1 MLTSV
6 FFKEK
11 PARALAALAK
21 KDREWYASMLSKEID
36 CTYPHLINTL
46 AAFEEAGLVTLEGQ
60 GRINVIRLT
69 EAGEDLAHDLEGVLR
84 RLERMDSKS
93 IEKGE
98 RTETLE
104 NQEPVV
110 EDKPKK
116 SK

>member
-11 PARALAALAK
+11 PARALAALVK
-21 KDREWYASMLSKEID
+21 KDRKWYAAMLSKEID

-46 AAFEEAGLVTLEGQ
+46 ATFEEAGLITTEEQ

-84 RLERMDSKS
+84 RLERLGLKS
-93 IEKGE
+93 EKAE
-98 RTETLE
+98 KVEAV
-104 NQEPVV
+104 QEPVV
-110 EDKPKK
+110 EEKPKK

>member
-46 AAFEEAGLVTLEGQ
+46 NVFQEAGLITLENQ
-60 GRINVIRLT
+60 GRINVIKLT
-69 EAGEDLAHDLEGVLR
+69 DAGEDLAHDMEGLLR
-84 RLERMDSKS
+84 RMERLNVKVPEKSALEDVEES
-93 IEKGE
+93 
-98 RTETLE
+98 LE
-104 NQEPVV
+104 E
-110 EDKPKK
+110 KPKEK
-116 SK
+116 KK

>member
-11 PARALAALAK
+11 PARALAALVK

-46 AAFEEAGLVTLEGQ
+46 ATFEEAGLITTEEQ

-84 RLERMDSKS
+84 RLERLGLKS
-93 IEKGE
+93 EKAE
-98 RTETLE
+98 KVEAV
-104 NQEPVV
+104 QEPVV
-110 EDKPKK
+110 EEKPKK